1 MSCSENS
8 ASRPFSVSALICSG
22 QAQPYCPGGYLSPR
36 LDRGYGAPSCHP
48 NDAGMSQQQGFS
60 LVPHQYVPGMA
71 GWATPPPSG
80 HASRLQQLGAYSYP
94 SGVKEE
100 AGYCVLDG
108 DKHPK
113 AAAEV
118 SVYPRAISETCT
130 SGGGRAPAIPVYFR
144 SEPSYAPNK
153 PTDYNPPQPASA
165 PCPVP
170 ANAAF
175 ARPFATS
182 SSSEPG
188 ERPVKVSGAGDP
200 GKLREGRGCD
210 FVPDALTLEFPA
222 ADRALHK
229 KQTKE
234 SPKAENTINWMTA
247 KGGRK
252 RRCPYTK
259 HQTLELEKE
268 FLFNMYLTR
277 ERRLEISRSVNLTD
291 RQVKIWFQNRRMKL
305 KKMSREHRIRE
316 ISTAFPI

>member
-8 ASRPFSVSALICSG
+8 ASRSFSVSALICSG
-22 QAQPYCPGGYLSPR
+22 QTQPYCPGGYLSPR
-36 LDRGYGAPSCHP
+36 TDQGYGTQSCHP
-48 NDAGMSQQQGFS
+48 KDAGMSQQQGLS

-80 HASRLQQLGAYSYP
+80 HTGRLQQLGAYSFP

-100 AGYCVLDG
+100 ASYCLLDG
-108 DKHPK
+108 DKRTK

-118 SVYPRAISETCT
+118 SVYPRAVSETCA
-130 SGGGRAPAIPVYFR
+130 RAPAVPVYFR
-144 SEPSYAPNK
+144 SEPSYTPNK
-153 PTDYNPPQPASA
+153 PADYSPPRPAAAPCSA
-165 PCPVP
+165 PSS
-170 ANAAF
+170 AAF
-175 ARPFATS
+175 AQPFATS
-182 SSSEPG
+182 SSSDAG
-188 ERPVKVSGAGDP
+188 ERPVKMRGSTDP
-200 GKLREGRGCD
+200 GKHTEGRGCD
-210 FVPDALTLEFPA
+210 FAPEAPTLEFPA
-222 ADRALHK
+222 AERALHK

-252 RRCPYTK
+252 KRCPYTK

-316 ISTAFPI
+316 LSTAFPI

>member
-8 ASRPFSVSALICSG
+8 ASRSFSVSALICSG
-22 QAQPYCPGGYLSPR
+22 QTQPYCPGGYLSPR
-36 LDRGYGAPSCHP
+36 TDQGYGTQSCHP
-48 NDAGMSQQQGFS
+48 KDAGKSQQQGLS

-80 HASRLQQLGAYSYP
+80 HTGRLQQLGAYSFP

-100 AGYCVLDG
+100 TSYCLLDG
-108 DKHPK
+108 DKRTK

-118 SVYPRAISETCT
+118 SVYPRAVSETCA
-130 SGGGRAPAIPVYFR
+130 RAPAVPVYFR
-144 SEPSYAPNK
+144 SEPSYTPNK
-153 PTDYNPPQPASA
+153 PADYSPPRPAAAPCSA
-165 PCPVP
+165 PSS
-170 ANAAF
+170 AAF
-175 ARPFATS
+175 AQPFATS
-182 SSSEPG
+182 SSSDAG
-188 ERPVKVSGAGDP
+188 ERPVKMRGSTDP
-200 GKLREGRGCD
+200 GKHTEGRGCD
-210 FVPDALTLEFPA
+210 FAPEAPTLEFPA
-222 ADRALHK
+222 AERALHK

-252 RRCPYTK
+252 KRCPYTK

-277 ERRLEISRSVNLTD
+277 ERRLEICRSVNLTD

-316 ISTAFPI
+316 LSTAFPI